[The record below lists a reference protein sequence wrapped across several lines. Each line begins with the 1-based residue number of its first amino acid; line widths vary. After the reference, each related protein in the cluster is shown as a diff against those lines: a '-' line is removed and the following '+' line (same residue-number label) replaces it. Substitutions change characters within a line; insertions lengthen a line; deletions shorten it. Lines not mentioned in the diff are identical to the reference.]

1 MTAVTAENVG
11 RRVKNRQ
18 NFELRHC
25 TGKVLNSGWMSLGVV
40 RRGWAEW
47 YDMSRRT
54 RKSIGLVGLGLIGNR
69 VREVL
74 RHKGFQV
81 FVWNRTPRPV
91 PNFVGAPAELAEMC
105 DFIQIFVS
113 DDDALLFVVK
123 QLSPALAARHV
134 VIAHSTVSPHTMT
147 AAAEIVARR
156 GARFAEAPFTGSKEA
171 AEKGE
176 LVYYVAGEP
185 EVVREVRPLLQ
196 ASSKEILEM
205 GDIGQATAIKVATN
219 MVTAATVQAAA
230 EALALVQATGLSPE
244 KFAAA
249 LQQNA
254 SYSKTLAMKLPK
266 MIEQNFERHFS
277 VQHMLKDMQ
286 IASRLGLTNHLE
298 LGVTAA
304 ARDRLMEQMQRGHG
318 DEDYSAVA
326 RKYVPEPG
334 KAGAEPELELFQR
347 RSAETKSQPK
357 PETRS
362 VIAEPPAPVQPAIHA
377 AEIPVQPSAPP
388 AEPQLVRQQEPAA
401 VEPAS
406 LAAENGTE
414 LGSDKPTGEAEP
426 VAPPETA
433 LEALQSHAPAAPF
446 LNPVEPAGSPVQ
458 QAEQPAAEV
467 PEQAAQAFSSQ
478 SSDQLPEDEPPQP
491 RGFFSKLLRRANT

>member
-1 MTAVTAENVG
+1 
-11 RRVKNRQ
+11 
-18 NFELRHC
+18 
-25 TGKVLNSGWMSLGVV
+25 
-40 RRGWAEW
+40 
-47 YDMSRRT
+47 MSRRT
-54 RKSIGLVGLGLIGNR
+54 RKNIGLVGLGLIGNR

-123 QLSPALAARHV
+123 QLSPALATRHI
-134 VIAHSTVSPHTMT
+134 VIAHPTVSPQTMT
-147 AAAEIVARR
+147 QAAQIVERR
-156 GARFAEAPFTGSKEA
+156 GARFIEAPFTGSKEA

-185 EVVREVRPLLQ
+185 EVIREARPLLE
-196 ASSKEILEM
+196 ASSKELLEL
-205 GDIGQATAIKVATN
+205 GSIGQATAIKVATN

-230 EALALVQATGLSPE
+230 EALALVQSTGLPVE

-249 LQQNA
+249 MQQNA

-266 MIEQNFERHFS
+266 MIKQNYERHFS

-298 LGVTAA
+298 LAVTAA

-326 RKYVPEPG
+326 RKYAMEAG

-347 RSAETKSQPK
+347 
-357 PETRS
+357 
-362 VIAEPPAPVQPAIHA
+362 
-377 AEIPVQPSAPP
+377 
-388 AEPQLVRQQEPAA
+388 
-401 VEPAS
+401 
-406 LAAENGTE
+406 LAAEPKEEMKPSAGVLPESQAAHPQSQTAETVLQQIEPVSELPKITE
-414 LGSDKPTGEAEP
+414 PPKVVTEERSAAIEQKMATVEAKAEP
-426 VAPPETA
+426 LVNEQSAGAGERVIPPGPA
-433 LEALQSHAPAAPF
+433 LEALQTHVPAAPF
-446 LNPVEPAGSPVQ
+446 LNPVETAEPVPQQTEPVAADVAAHASNEFLPEAGQQSPEP
-458 QAEQPAAEV
+458 EQP
-467 PEQAAQAFSSQ
+467 PN
-478 SSDQLPEDEPPQP
+478 
-491 RGFFSKLLRRANT
+491 RGFFSRLLRGAKT